1 MSKNLVIKKNKLFW
15 LFIVLGAIVLL
26 FGVTLL
32 PVWKDI
38 DIFFAS
44 WSDAGVNIVLFAI
57 LVFYIVLLINR
68 NLVKRKSKF
77 IVGITIIELIV
88 LLFVAVS
95 CLLQQFNVFSIF
107 GPCFVFGLM
116 IYFRGLVNV
125 LEPYFSSIS
134 TNNSKARLSVLVSI
148 VLLTVGAIMMV
159 IKVPNNIFNWIIA
172 ITILL
177 VAVLLVLFGIL
188 SMPKKEKK

>member
-177 VAVLLVLFGIL
+177 VAVLLILFGIL

>member
-38 DIFFAS
+38 DIFFAT

-177 VAVLLVLFGIL
+177 VAVLLILFGIL

>member
-177 VAVLLVLFGIL
+177 VAVLLILFGVL

>member
-44 WSDAGVNIVLFAI
+44 WSDAGVNIVLFTI

-107 GPCFVFGLM
+107 GPYFVFGLM

-172 ITILL
+172 ITVLL
-177 VAVLLVLFGIL
+177 VAVLLILFGIL

>member
-15 LFIVLGAIVLL
+15 LFIALGAIVLL

-44 WSDAGVNIVLFAI
+44 WSDAGVNIVLFSI

-77 IVGITIIELIV
+77 IIGITIIELIV

-134 TNNSKARLSVLVSI
+134 TNNSKSRLSVLVSI
-148 VLLTVGAIMMV
+148 LLLTIGAIMMV

-177 VAVLLVLFGIL
+177 AAVLLILFGIL

>member
-134 TNNSKARLSVLVSI
+134 TNNSKARLSILVSI
-148 VLLTVGAIMMV
+148 LLLTVGAIMMV

-177 VAVLLVLFGIL
+177 VAVLLILFGIL

>member
-38 DIFFAS
+38 DIFFAT

-134 TNNSKARLSVLVSI
+134 TNNSKARLSILVSI
-148 VLLTVGAIMMV
+148 LLLTVGAIMMV

-172 ITILL
+172 ITLLL
-177 VAVLLVLFGIL
+177 VAVLLILFGIL

>member
-15 LFIVLGAIVLL
+15 LFIFLGAIVLL

-38 DIFFAS
+38 DIFFAT

-134 TNNSKARLSVLVSI
+134 TNNSKARLSILVSI
-148 VLLTVGAIMMV
+148 LLLTVGAIMMV

-172 ITILL
+172 ITLLL
-177 VAVLLVLFGIL
+177 VAVLLILFGIL

>member
-148 VLLTVGAIMMV
+148 ILLTVGAIMMV

-177 VAVLLVLFGIL
+177 VAVLLILFGIL

>member
-134 TNNSKARLSVLVSI
+134 TNNSKARISVLVSI

-177 VAVLLVLFGIL
+177 VAVLLILFGIL

>member
-148 VLLTVGAIMMV
+148 LLLTVGAIMMV

-177 VAVLLVLFGIL
+177 VAVLLILFGIL

>member
-134 TNNSKARLSVLVSI
+134 TNNSKSRLSVLVSI

-177 VAVLLVLFGIL
+177 VAVLLILFGIL

>member
-15 LFIVLGAIVLL
+15 LFIALGAIVLL

-44 WSDAGVNIVLFAI
+44 WSDAGVNIVLFSI

-77 IVGITIIELIV
+77 IIGITIVLVGITWL
-88 LLFVAVS
+88 
-95 CLLQQFNVFSIF
+95 C
-107 GPCFVFGLM
+107 C
-116 IYFRGLVNV
+116 
-125 LEPYFSSIS
+125 
-134 TNNSKARLSVLVSI
+134 
-148 VLLTVGAIMMV
+148 
-159 IKVPNNIFNWIIA
+159 
-172 ITILL
+172 
-177 VAVLLVLFGIL
+177 
-188 SMPKKEKK
+188 